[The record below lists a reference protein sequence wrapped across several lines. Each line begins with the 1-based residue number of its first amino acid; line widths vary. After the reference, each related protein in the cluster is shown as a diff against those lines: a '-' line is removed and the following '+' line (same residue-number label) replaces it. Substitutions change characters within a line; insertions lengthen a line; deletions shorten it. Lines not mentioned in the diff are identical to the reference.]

1 MKQIEITKELNVEG
15 VVDILSLDTNCQ
27 FEYKKEKDGI
37 RCIGPFEMKGRYST
51 VNEVKEFKCLNLEK
65 TKKMVMSLIQY
76 PNVVKEAAEKR
87 IPHRISQY
95 VLSLAA
101 TLHGYYNDEK
111 ILTEDQDEMN
121 EKLTLLN
128 AVRIVLKDSLSLL
141 GVSVKE
147 EM

>member
-1 MKQIEITKELNVEG
+1 MI
-15 VVDILSLDTNCQ
+15 
-27 FEYKKEKDGI
+27 YKH
-37 RCIGPFEMKGRYST
+37 
-51 VNEVKEFKCLNLEK
+51 KEFKKLDLEK
-65 TKKMVMSLIQY
+65 TKKIVMSLIQY

-95 VLSLAA
+95 VLSLAS

-111 ILTEDQDEMN
+111 ILTDDQDEMN
-121 EKLTLLN
+121 EKLTILN
-128 AVRIVLKDSLSLL
+128 AVKIVLKDSLSLL

>member
-1 MKQIEITKELNVEG
+1 MN
-15 VVDILSLDTNCQ
+15 
-27 FEYKKEKDGI
+27 
-37 RCIGPFEMKGRYST
+37 
-51 VNEVKEFKCLNLEK
+51 
-65 TKKMVMSLIQY
+65 LIQY
-76 PNVVKEAAEKR
+76 PTVIKEAAEKR

-111 ILTEDQDEMN
+111 ILTDNQDEMN

-128 AVRIVLKDSLSLL
+128 AVKIVLKNSLELL
-141 GVSVKE
+141 GVGVKE

>member
-1 MKQIEITKELNVEG
+1 MNKL
-15 VVDILSLDTNCQ
+15 
-27 FEYKKEKDGI
+27 KKEKEVCGI
-37 RCIGPFEMKGRYST
+37 YISGSPLYAYY
-51 VNEVKEFKCLNLEK
+51 NEVKEFNVLNLEK
-65 TKKMVMSLIQY
+65 TKKIIMTLIQY
-76 PNVVKEAAEKR
+76 PSVVKEAAEKR

-128 AVRIVLKDSLSLL
+128 AVKVVLQDSLGLL
-141 GVSVKE
+141 GVSVRE